1 MLYEVFTCCKSVL
14 HLRWWYMPLL
24 ISVYLIMLYSYNSGN
39 ISRNYYSY
47 LTLLR
52 VTPQMHVQSLHI
64 PPAV

>member
-1 MLYEVFTCCKSVL
+1 
-14 HLRWWYMPLL
+14 MPLL

-39 ISRNYYSY
+39 ISRNYLSY

-52 VTPQMHVQSLHI
+52 VTPQLHVQSLYI